1 MPLRQDAGETP
12 DGEIRFPKGGRRGQG
27 GGGRWGAEG
36 MAILWNRNTAV
47 DSDHVLSFEHR
58 KGKLE
63 TLSRFSS
70 WEGKGKGT
78 AAR

>member
-1 MPLRQDAGETP
+1 MPLGQDAGETP
-12 DGEIRFPKGGRRGQG
+12 DGEIRLPKGGRG
-27 GGGRWGAEG
+27 GDGRRKGAEG
-36 MAILWNRNTAV
+36 MAILWNRNTVV

-58 KGKLE
+58 EGKRE

-70 WEGKGKGT
+70 WEGEREGT